1 MIKEGKFSYEEKIKA
16 VKDVLG
22 REKSVSQVATEL
34 KVSRSCVYDWIRKYE
49 AEGNIGLVGIKGSK
63 HYSDE
68 LKMHAINDYNGQQVG
83 PNEICKKYEIS
94 ASSILRAWVKTY
106 NEFGTLRKPILTK
119 GVRSMRGRNTT
130 EEEKKMIVFFC
141 IENEDNYK
149 LASEKFKV
157 SYNQV
162 YSWVAKYKSGGDLL
176 LRDKRGKR
184 KDPETM
190 TALEKSLHKTKL
202 LESENLRLKME
213 NALLK
218 KLDELER
225 RR

>member
-16 VKDVLG
+16 VKEVLNKK
-22 REKSVSQVATEL
+22 KSVRQVMEEL
-34 KVSRSCVYDWIRKYE
+34 KVSRSCIHSWIRRYE
-49 AEGNIGLVGIKGSK
+49 TEGNIGLTGFKETK
-63 HYSDE
+63 HYPDE
-68 LKMHAINDYNGQQVG
+68 LKMQAINDYNEKQIGT
-83 PNEICKKYEIS
+83 NEICKKYKIS
-94 ASSILRAWVKTY
+94 AGTILRSWVKTY

-119 GVRSMRGRNTT
+119 GVRPMRGRNTT

-190 TALEKSLHKTKL
+190 TELEKSLHKTKL